1 MAHGSLSQLDR
12 HKTRFEGT
20 NLGIGILGANPGLS
34 AEESAIGRLEKFP
47 DIVSESLERSF
58 SRFAQG

>member
-1 MAHGSLSQLDR
+1 MADGSLSQLAW

-20 NLGIGILGANPGLS
+20 NLGIDILGANPGLS
-34 AEESAIGRLEKFP
+34 AEESAIGRREKFP
-47 DIVSESLERSF
+47 DIVFESLERSF